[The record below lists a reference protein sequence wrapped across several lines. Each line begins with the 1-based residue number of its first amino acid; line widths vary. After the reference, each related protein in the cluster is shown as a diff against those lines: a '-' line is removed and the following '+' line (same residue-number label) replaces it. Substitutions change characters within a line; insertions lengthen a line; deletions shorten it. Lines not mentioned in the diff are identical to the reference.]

1 MEKIEIFF
9 GMNESVVSQPCDL
22 LRVCRLQL
30 CHVCPVGSR
39 VCSPDSHV
47 SRLPGAVLSQPI
59 AMGFASSPM
68 NMS

>member
-47 SRLPGAVLSQPI
+47 SRLPGRLAPCSRNQSQWGLLRPQ
-59 AMGFASSPM
+59 
-68 NMS
+68 